1 MNSFARCASMVLLSL
16 LVACGDDTGGAPD
29 AEPDASEELA
39 AVGAPCV
46 ADADCPE
53 AGMRCLQG
61 FETYAEPGVG
71 MIIPRSYCTYAES
84 CTSDEACGEG
94 AGCWRPLDG
103 VDAEELASLDF
114 DPTPLVD
121 FGQCLMT
128 CEEDSDCGEGFVC
141 QQPLLRALGGLA
153 SAPDRRFCVF
163 DDAPP
168 CGEAMR
174 TPGAGKCTL
183 TYALTGRFQIT
194 DLPLSNI
201 DGIDVSIGPGTLV
214 IEAEAADGAPIEGP
228 ARVKC
233 FEMDQRFEGP
243 MDGIRTAVRAS
254 FTTPNSATGTLT
266 THSLEFDICDYDESY
281 GKSSTS
287 WTLDATAEGPGCL
300 EGYVSR
306 GVVVCGGLPALCT
319 LGLLAR
325 GSNYQDDTWTQPFND
340 FVFKPGWTEVAMGGA
355 DRLVVGGEEVDACP
369 NGPCPAEGAVELPNG
384 NPSRTWLSFSGELVE
399 TRCD

>member
-174 TPGAGKCTL
+174 TPAEGTCTL
-183 TYALTGRFQIT
+183 TYALRGRFKIT
-194 DLPLSNI
+194 QTPFGAGDI
-201 DGIDVSIGPGTLV
+201 EVDIGPGTLV
-214 IEAEAADGAPIEGP
+214 VETSSNGEEPIEGP

-233 FEMDQRFEGP
+233 FEMEQRFDGP
-243 MDGIRTAVRAS
+243 AGLRTAVRAA
-254 FTTPNSATGTLT
+254 FTNASSATGTLT
-266 THSLEFDICDYDESY
+266 SSRLEFDACDYDVSR
-281 GKSSTS
+281 GQSPTS
-287 WTLDATAEGPGCL
+287 WTLDASAEGPGCL

-306 GVVVCGGLPALCT
+306 GVVFCDSLVICGAGGLV
-319 LGLLAR
+319 R
-325 GSNYQDDTWTQPFND
+325 GSNLQDDVWTQPFNHFAFAND
-340 FVFKPGWTEVAMGGA
+340 WAEVEMGGA
-355 DRLVVGGEEVDACP
+355 EELLVGGELVPAC
-369 NGPCPAEGAVELPNG
+369 NMSGCPAEGYVELPNDK
-384 NPSRTWLSFSGELVE
+384 PSRTWLAFGGDRIDV
-399 TRCD
+399 RCR